1 MTSDHDL
8 LKWSNSEEIPDIY
21 KDTILKV
28 ISVHRLVYSII
39 AGWNFIVFILY
50 ALYIAAVYRSY
61 FFLISCVVFLLIG
74 IFMNVTDNVLK
85 RKILNGDFKWHIATV
100 TGRWLGG
107 KYVRSR
113 IITDTGMYTSQQV
126 VFSFKNGMNVVVVE
140 FDGGNSVSERLTLM
154 WNPKVYRLQNQ

>member
-8 LKWSNSEEIPDIY
+8 LKWSNSEEMPDTY

-39 AGWNFIVFILY
+39 AGWHFIVFILY
-50 ALYIAAVYRSY
+50 ALCIAAVYRSY
-61 FFLISCVVFLLIG
+61 FFPISCVVFLLIG

-85 RKILNGDFKWHIATV
+85 RKILNSDFKWHVTTV
-100 TGRWLGG
+100 TGIWLGG
-107 KYVRSR
+107 KYMLSR
-113 IITDTGMYTSQQV
+113 IITDTGMYASQQV

-140 FDGGNSVSERLTLM
+140 FDGGNSVLERLALM
-154 WNPKVYRLQNQ
+154 RNPKVYRLQNQ